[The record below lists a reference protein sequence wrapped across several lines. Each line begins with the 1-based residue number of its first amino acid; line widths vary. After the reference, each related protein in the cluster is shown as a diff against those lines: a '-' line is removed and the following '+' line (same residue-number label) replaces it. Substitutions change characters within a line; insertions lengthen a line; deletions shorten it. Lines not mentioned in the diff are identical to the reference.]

1 MRVLLSIKPEFVE
14 KIMSGEKRFEF
25 RKVLPKE
32 KISTVVVYATMPIG
46 KVVGDFTVQ
55 EILSLPPEQLWHTAE
70 DGAGISKD
78 FFDAYFNQRKI
89 AHAFKIDQFK
99 KYHKAMPLKNLIPS
113 GAAPQSFCYI

>member
-46 KVVGDFTVQ
+46 KVVGEFTVQ
-55 EILSLPPEQLWHTAE
+55 EILSLPPEQLWHKAG

-78 FFDAYFNQRKI
+78 FFNAYFNQRKI
-89 AHAFKIDQFK
+89 AHAFKIDQFT
-99 KYHKAMPLKNLIPS
+99 KYHKAMPLKNFVPS

>member
-14 KIMSGEKRFEF
+14 KIMSGEKQFEF

-46 KVVGDFTVQ
+46 KVVGEFTVQ
-55 EILSLPPEQLWHTAE
+55 EILSLPPEQLWHKAG

-78 FFDAYFNQRKI
+78 FFNAYFNQRKI
-89 AHAFKIDQFK
+89 AHAFKIDQFT
-99 KYHKAMPLKNLIPS
+99 KYHKAIPLKNFVPS